1 MEMGYWYANSETMRA
16 VYVAMIIFIEKTARK
31 RQGYAMKK
39 ITREYLKNMMDS
51 DVDFVLIDARGH
63 EAYAKEHLPR
73 ALSIPSDHLGEHLLR
88 EHKKDRT
95 FVTYCSSFEC
105 EASTIAAQ
113 KLDKYGFKN
122 VLEFKGGLED
132 WKKAGYPTEK

>member
-1 MEMGYWYANSETMRA
+1 
-16 VYVAMIIFIEKTARK
+16 
-31 RQGYAMKK
+31 MKK
-39 ITREYLKNMMDS
+39 ITREYLKNMMDA

-63 EAYAKEHLPR
+63 EAYAKEHLPG

-95 FVTYCSSFEC
+95 FVTYCSNLEC